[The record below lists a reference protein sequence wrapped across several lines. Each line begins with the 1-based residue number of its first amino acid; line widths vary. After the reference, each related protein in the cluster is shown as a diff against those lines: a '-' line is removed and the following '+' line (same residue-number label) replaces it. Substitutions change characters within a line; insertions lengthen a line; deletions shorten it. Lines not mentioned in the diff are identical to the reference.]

1 VSFEELQSVG
11 EEKDTSILDL
21 QLMVKTARADL
32 EKEKKQV
39 EGKSPPS
46 TPCLSISFFCQDS
59 LSTYFL
65 FALRPADHSRDVN
78 DTGRGSPG
86 EGAPG
91 GLRLLPAGAGGFA

>member
-46 TPCLSISFFCQDS
+46 TLCLSISLFCQDS